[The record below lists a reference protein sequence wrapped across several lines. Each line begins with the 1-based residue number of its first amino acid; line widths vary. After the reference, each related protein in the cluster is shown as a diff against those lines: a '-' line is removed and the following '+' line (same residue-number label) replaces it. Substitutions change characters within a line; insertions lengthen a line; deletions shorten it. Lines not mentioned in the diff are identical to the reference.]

1 MTTVHHCIKEEPLV
15 KLKSYMR
22 LAACVALAV
31 FASVASQAHGAA
43 LVPGSVLIPGAAE
56 PDPVGATLVATT
68 GPVPFVVPGSF
79 SGSLTSSAY
88 SPDPTNPL
96 GGYTFTYLITNDA
109 ASANSIGRMTV
120 GEFLGWATDG
130 SYQVPV
136 AGVAPASIDRNVSG
150 DVVGFNF
157 VPTPVDPLTGF
168 LGPGASSALLVVQ
181 TDAPFYAPSLA
192 NLIDGGVTSV
202 AALGPAVPEP
212 STIALVLGSLV
223 TLGVYRLRRR

>member
-1 MTTVHHCIKEEPLV
+1 M

-22 LAACVALAV
+22 LAACVGLVLA
-31 FASVASQAHGAA
+31 ASVATPAHGAA
-43 LVPGSVLIPGAAE
+43 LAPGSVLIPGAAE
-56 PDPVGATLVATT
+56 PDPVGATLLFST

-79 SGSLTSSAY
+79 SGTLTSSVY
-88 SPDPTNPL
+88 SPDPSNPL
-96 GGYTFTYLITNDA
+96 GGVTLTYLIANDA
-109 ASANSIGRMTV
+109 PSSNSIGRLTV
-120 GEFLGWATDG
+120 TEFLGWATDG
-130 SYQVPV
+130 SYQVPT

-168 LGPGASSALLVVQ
+168 LVPGASSALLVIQ
-181 TDAPFYAPSLA
+181 TDAPSYGPAIG
-192 NLIDGGVTSV
+192 NVIDGGVASV

-212 STIALVLGSLV
+212 STIALVLGGLA